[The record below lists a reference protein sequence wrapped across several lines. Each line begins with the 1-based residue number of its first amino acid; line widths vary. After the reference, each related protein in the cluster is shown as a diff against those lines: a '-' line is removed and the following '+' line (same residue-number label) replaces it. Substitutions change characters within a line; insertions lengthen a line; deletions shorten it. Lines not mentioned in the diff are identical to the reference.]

1 MSEHDYYQAH
11 ARLDP
16 VLDTFPNGVQVQEIE
31 LIVSDHPDVASWKA
45 LTPVICHLDA
55 RRVRELAFELL
66 MLAEHA
72 EQLEHDA
79 ETWQ

>member
-11 ARLDP
+11 ARLDQ
-16 VLDTFPNGVQVQEIE
+16 VLDTYPNGVHVQEIE

-45 LTPVICHLDA
+45 LHPVVCHLDA
-55 RRVRELAFELL
+55 RWARELAFELL

-72 EQLEHDA
+72 EQIES
-79 ETWQ
+79 TGPR

>member
-11 ARLDP
+11 ARLDA
-16 VLDTFPNGVQVQEIE
+16 VLDTFPNGVHVQEIE
-31 LIVSDHPDVASWKA
+31 LIVRDHPDVPSWKA
-45 LTPVICHLDA
+45 LDPVICHLAA
-55 RRVRELAFELL
+55 RRARELAFELL

-72 EQLEHDA
+72 EQLERDP